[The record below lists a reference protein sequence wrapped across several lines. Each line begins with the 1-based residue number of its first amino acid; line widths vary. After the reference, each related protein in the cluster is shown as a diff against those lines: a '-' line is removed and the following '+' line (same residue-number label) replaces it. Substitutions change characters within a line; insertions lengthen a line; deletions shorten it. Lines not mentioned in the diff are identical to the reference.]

1 MMSITTSKRA
11 LKLKVLRVWTLR
23 PGAACAD
30 LPIPFLFSFSTFFHV
45 LGRDQDDPEPN
56 GLLALPTQNQTLCCE
71 PVPRQET
78 IARIFT
84 IGATE
89 LRVVYPSSCA
99 QLPLESCVDLR
110 RKCSRCSEH

>member
-56 GLLALPTQNQTLCCE
+56 GLLALPTVGTRL
-71 PVPRQET
+71 
-78 IARIFT
+78 F
-84 IGATE
+84 
-89 LRVVYPSSCA
+89 VVIEF
-99 QLPLESCVDLR
+99 LGKKL
-110 RKCSRCSEH
+110 